1 MSTALLPG
9 KCPICGK
16 GPLRQLPTGYKVF
29 VEKSNQKHPIG
40 GLLAFQCVVEGHV
53 FFVRASDLEED
64 IAV

>member
-1 MSTALLPG
+1 MSTELLPG

-16 GPLRQLPTGYKVF
+16 GPLRQLPVGYKVF
-29 VEKSNQKHPIG
+29 VEKSNLKQPIS
-40 GLLAFQCVVEGHV
+40 GLLALQCVIEGHV

>member
-1 MSTALLPG
+1 MSTALLSG

-16 GPLRQLPTGYKVF
+16 GPLRQLSVGYNMF
-29 VEKSNQKHPIG
+29 VEKAGKKQTIG
-40 GLLAFQCVVEGHV
+40 GLLAFQCVEEGHV